1 MKIKE
6 GLIKRIHVDRHV
18 LARNKKHNENE
29 RAITVQTSK
38 GPLKG
43 HRVIIYGTSDVIQN
57 EEQPLSCGARVWVET
72 KSEVE
77 VL

>member
-1 MKIKE
+1 MKLKE
-6 GLIKRIHVDRHV
+6 GIIKRIHVDRHV
-18 LARNKKHNENE
+18 LAKNKKLGENE

-38 GPLKG
+38 GPVKG
-43 HRVIIYGTSDVIQN
+43 HRVLIYGTSDVIQN

-72 KSEVE
+72 KAEVE